1 MSDDQGKTQGEHA
14 LQFSVYPVRQ
24 ADIDSPIRA
33 AIKAASDA
41 GAEVRVGTLSTL
53 ALGDE
58 ETVFRA
64 ARAAFTAAKSFGPTV
79 MVLTLTSG
87 HPSVETVSEIQRS
100 I

>member
-1 MSDDQGKTQGEHA
+1 MSDDQEKTQGEHA

-64 ARAAFTAAKSFGPTV
+64 ARAAFTAAKVFGPTI
-79 MVLTLTSG
+79 MTLTLTSG
-87 HPSVETVSEIQRS
+87 HPSDETLSEIQAGL
-100 I
+100 